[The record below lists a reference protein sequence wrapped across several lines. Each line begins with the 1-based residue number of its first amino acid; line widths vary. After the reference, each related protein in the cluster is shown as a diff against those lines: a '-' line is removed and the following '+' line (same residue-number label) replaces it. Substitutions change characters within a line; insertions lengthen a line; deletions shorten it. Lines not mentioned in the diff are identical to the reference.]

1 MPTKLNF
8 PTAHLK
14 FVSKNRLGIRR
25 KQVRLNLLRFVYRY
39 RLAESFEGLIAPDV
53 GRTRLGYDVITKIFL
68 ANTAYELIVKTAVM
82 LNIPSVRALE
92 ENGVT
97 NEDVAIKIRA
107 NDILREFLLN
117 YPSHKQEMLI
127 KLRLFFSESTSDISC
142 VSYALRNI
150 FAHGDL
156 TSTAIGMEKKE
167 RREVLLDLADAML
180 DYCDELF
187 TKCVNQL

>member
-1 MPTKLNF
+1 MPTKAKF
-8 PTAHLK
+8 PNSYSK

-68 ANTAYELIVKTAVM
+68 ANTAYELIVKTAFM
-82 LNIPSVRALE
+82 LSIPSVRELE
-92 ENGVT
+92 ENGVI
-97 NEDVAIKIRA
+97 NEEVAVKIR
-107 NDILREFLLN
+107 NNEVLKGFLLK
-117 YPSHKQEMLI
+117 YPNHQTDLLI
-127 KLRLFFSESTSDISC
+127 KLRLFYSESTSDISC
-142 VSYALRNI
+142 VSYAIRNI

-156 TSTAIGMEKKE
+156 TATAIGTEKKE

-187 TKCVNQL
+187 TKCVNKL